1 MDQILGI
8 DFQCLIH
15 LKRLEKNE
23 NFRREMETT
32 KKGPNENSRNKPQPS
47 KLRTQLVDTTT
58 EDQEQ
63 LKRELVI
70 ENRSKENIQNEA
82 WREKR
87 MQATEERIR

>member
-1 MDQILGI
+1 MRILE
-8 DFQCLIH
+8 
-15 LKRLEKNE
+15 EKSKQ
-23 NFRREMETT
+23 
-32 KKGPNENSRNKPQPS
+32 KKEPNENSRNKSQQS

-82 WREKR
+82 WREKWL
-87 MQATEERIR
+87 